1 MMNKL
6 KITVNTSSTFLE
18 VKEMYNLFLKLTQS
32 NISDIRKLIKI
43 KDEEISRIKT
53 LLAFHKKDVSLV
65 SNFDVTKEYNLSNLN
80 SLTLKNLSKNSLYQ
94 YLISTLR
101 NFKTLV
107 KEINILKTYLSDY
120 NVITFEIFNQIII
133 DYCSLVKESLEVV
146 GDKIYF
152 LECLGTL
159 QINEVFTKN
168 KTIIDWHSYHRAKQ
182 IKRNLFNLGLIEAT
196 EYYEPVPITRML
208 KERNAVLS
216 LKKARNRM
224 VHMYA
229 FKPSTKLALKI
240 NKAYN
245 VSDARFV

>member
-1 MMNKL
+1 MMNKF
-6 KITVNTSSTFLE
+6 KVTVKTSSAFLE
-18 VKEMYNLFLKLTQS
+18 VKEMYNLFLKLSQS

-43 KDEEISRIKT
+43 KNEEISKIKT
-53 LLAFHKKDVSLV
+53 LLAFHKKDLILI
-65 SNFDVTKEYNLSNLN
+65 SNFEENKEYNVNNLN
-80 SLTLKNLSKNSLYQ
+80 SLIFKKVLKNSLHQFLYE
-94 YLISTLR
+94 TLKT
-101 NFKTLV
+101 FKTLI
-107 KEINILKTYLSDY
+107 KEINTLKTYLADY

-133 DYCSLVKESLEVV
+133 DYCSLIKERLEVV
-146 GDKIYF
+146 GDKVY
-152 LECLGTL
+152 LLDCLGTL
-159 QINEVFTKN
+159 QIKEIFTKN
-168 KTIIDWHSYHRAKQ
+168 KTIIDWHSYHRAKS

-208 KERNAVLS
+208 KEKNAVLS

-245 VSDARFV
+245 VSDARFI